1 MKNKRTVLLFLLTL
15 VFSLSV
21 SLFAAESL
29 KSIEEEYYD
38 FLFLKGHAERPSLGY
53 RTLSDSTWEV
63 SENLVWTDLNLSR
76 EESIGDSD
84 FTYRIYGPHLFS
96 SYNSAYPYGQND
108 GDLVQSKGLNSS
120 LSGGVR
126 IEGKELEITFKPQLS
141 FTQNLAYAIM
151 PAGSS
156 YDSSY
161 AYYWSNIDYPQRF
174 GDDPFFSFDWG
185 DTELRYTWKTFTFGV
200 GTQTMWSGPAYLN
213 PMLHS
218 NNAAG
223 YPKFDFGFRKTSV
236 TLPYVGYIGELEM
249 RVYAGI
255 PSYSDYYKTGYDTST
270 KKLITGLNASYA
282 PSFLPGLT
290 FSFNKLFMTQFSWS
304 NLEEYLLRLFI
315 VPQTNDDEDGK
326 ASFGASWVF
335 PESGFELYGELGID
349 DYVSGSLGYIRYP
362 FHTMIYT
369 VGLKKTV
376 DLNVEKHIY
385 GEFFFEWNDNEMSQ
399 DFQFQGGYTFYSHP
413 SSDGYTN
420 NGQLMGGASAP
431 GGNSQYV
438 GFKVYHPKGQYMF
451 YVHRTNPDN
460 NYLYSKVA
468 QTPLDTDAYNK
479 YFFSYKTTFALGA
492 TADYALSS
500 HFWLHGGVV
509 YELVLNA
516 LYKTD
521 APVDQ
526 RFDKDMVLNNFRGE
540 FGITYSW

>member
-1 MKNKRTVLLFLLTL
+1 MNNKRKILFALLLSLT
-15 VFSLSV
+15 V
-21 SLFAAESL
+21 SLFASESL

-38 FLFLKGHAERPSLGY
+38 FLFLKGYAERPTLGY

-63 SENLVWTDLNLSR
+63 SKNLVWTDLSLSR

-84 FTYRIYGPHLFS
+84 FTYRYYGLHVFT

-108 GDLVQSKGLNSS
+108 GDLVQGKGLNSS

-126 IEGKELEITFKPQLS
+126 IEGKGLEITFKPQLS

-151 PAGSS
+151 PAGGN

-185 DTELRYTWKTFTFGV
+185 DSELRYTWKTFTFGV
-200 GTQTMWSGPAYLN
+200 GTQAMWSGPAYLN

-223 YPKFDFGFRKTSV
+223 YPKFDFGFRKSSV
-236 TLPYVGYIGELEM
+236 TLPHVGYIGELEM

-255 PSYSDYYKTGYDTST
+255 PSYSDYYKTGYDTSN

-290 FSFNKLFMTQFSWS
+290 FSFNKLFMTKFSWS
-304 NLEEYLLRLFI
+304 HLREYLPRLFLI
-315 VPQTNDDEDGK
+315 PQDNSGDEDGK
-326 ASFGASWVF
+326 ASFSASWVF

-349 DYVSGSLGYIRYP
+349 DYVSGLLGYVRYP

-376 DLNVEKHIY
+376 DLNVEKNIY

-399 DFQFQGGYTFYSHP
+399 DFQFQYGYTFYSH
-413 SSDGYTN
+413 SSCAGYTN

-468 QTPLDTDAYNK
+468 QPEETDADAEAK
-479 YFFSYKTTFALGA
+479 YFFSYKTTLALGA

-500 HFWLHGGVV
+500 QLWIHGGVV

-521 APVDQ
+521 APSDQ
-526 RFDKDMVLNNFRGE
+526 KFDKDMVLNNFRGE